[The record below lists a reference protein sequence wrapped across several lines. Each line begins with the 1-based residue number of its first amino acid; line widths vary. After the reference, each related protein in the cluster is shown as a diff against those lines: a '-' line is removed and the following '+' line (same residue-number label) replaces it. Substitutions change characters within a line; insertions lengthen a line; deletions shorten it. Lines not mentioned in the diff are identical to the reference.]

1 MLVYLCIYFYS
12 YSTREKRG
20 QKNKIGGGRRRKKNG
35 VNNGDGNE
43 LLRER
48 GALTSGRHNIVV
60 IVLVVFVDI
69 MYGMSDKKS

>member
-20 QKNKIGGGRRRKKNG
+20 QKNKIGGRRRKKNG

-48 GALTSGRHNIVV
+48 GTLTSGRHNIVV

>member
-1 MLVYLCIYFYS
+1 MVVFYVYIFIH
-12 YSTREKRG
+12 TVPEKRG
-20 QKNKIGGGRRRKKNG
+20 GKKQNRREKKRKKNG

-48 GALTSGRHNIVV
+48 GTLTSGRHNIVV
-60 IVLVVFVDI
+60 IVLVVSVDI

>member
-1 MLVYLCIYFYS
+1 MYIFLFIQYQ
-12 YSTREKRG
+12 RKEG
-20 QKNKIGGGRRRKKNG
+20 AKNKIGGRRRRRKNG

-48 GALTSGRHNIVV
+48 GTLTSGRHNIVV

>member
-1 MLVYLCIYFYS
+1 MGKKAK
-12 YSTREKRG
+12 KR
-20 QKNKIGGGRRRKKNG
+20 KKGGRRRRKKNG

-48 GALTSGRHNIVV
+48 GTLTSGRHNIVV